1 MLSGTISFHLQTF
14 GQGVFVGKDVTF
26 FGAPIV
32 SMIKGTK
39 LTIGDRCRLCSNSR
53 LTALGVNHPVILRT
67 MKEGAVIEIGND
79 VGISGAVICAAAQI
93 VILDR
98 VLIGANVTI
107 FDTDFHS
114 RNPLNRRYNN
124 NWNDIG
130 IAPITIKE
138 NVFIGTGSI
147 IGKGVTIGENSIV
160 AAGSVVHRDVPA
172 NVIVG
177 GNPAGI
183 IADVIE

>member
-1 MLSGTISFHLQTF
+1 
-14 GQGVFVGKDVTF
+14 
-26 FGAPIV
+26 
-32 SMIKGTK
+32 
-39 LTIGDRCRLCSNSR
+39 
-53 LTALGVNHPVILRT
+53 
-67 MKEGAVIEIGND
+67 
-79 VGISGAVICAAAQI
+79 
-93 VILDR
+93 
-98 VLIGANVTI
+98 
-107 FDTDFHS
+107 
-114 RNPLNRRYNN
+114 LNRRYNN